1 MATQKK
7 ILIIGNGFD
16 LHHELPTKYSQFIR
30 VLINIETSNFTKTS
44 TIGFEDLFKGIDRYN
59 EIQEKFNTE
68 NIFFEKQLIHKI
80 RSLIETNKW
89 YNSFKNKLEF
99 EHWIDV
105 ENEIKETLIV
115 FDKIIKQTNLIL
127 KENINSKG
135 VRINSIF
142 DRKNDLKLDISE
154 SEYISVFNLISPNS
168 SDLFLNDNNFF
179 LKKSNVLLKFKT
191 DLFYENLFEN
201 LQEFINIFNIYLS
214 EILNVFYKNIDSK
227 YASQLEK
234 IKNEFDFFYTFNYT
248 PTLEKLYH
256 IDEKRVNYLHGKF
269 DKHNHNIVLGIEEN
283 EELKKDKV
291 FMFTK
296 YYQKLFNDTHY
307 QFLLDLITTSSTNYN
322 FILFGHSLAEND
334 ENYVIELF
342 AKVKQFENTVSIF
355 YFNQTDKAQ
364 KLKNLLHIVGRKD
377 IEDLMKKKRLVFI
390 KIDENPFK
398 TVFKTLPQSSTSIMD
413 PSVGNY

>member
-1 MATQKK
+1 MAIQKNV
-7 ILIIGNGFD
+7 LIIGNGFD

-44 TIGFEDLFKGIDRYN
+44 TIGFEELFKGIDRYD

-68 NIFFEKQLIHKI
+68 NIFFEKHLTDKI
-80 RSLIETNKW
+80 KGLIEKNKW
-89 YNSFKNKLEF
+89 YNSFKSKLEF
-99 EHWIDV
+99 ENWIDV

-115 FDKIIKQTNLIL
+115 FDKIIKRTNLIL
-127 KENINSKG
+127 KENINSRG
-135 VRINSIF
+135 VSVNSVF
-142 DRKNDLKLDISE
+142 GNKNDLKLDISE
-154 SEYISVFNLISPNS
+154 SEYLNVFNLISS
-168 SDLFLNDNNFF
+168 SGSDLFLNDRNFF
-179 LKKSNVLLKFKT
+179 FKKSDILLKFKT
-191 DLFYENLFEN
+191 ELFYEDLFEN

-214 EILNVFYKNIDSK
+214 EILNLFYKNIDSK

-234 IKNEFDFFYTFNYT
+234 IKNEVDFFYTFNYT

-256 IDEKRVNYLHGKF
+256 IDEMKVNYLHGRF
-269 DKHNHNIVLGIEEN
+269 NQNNHNIVLGIEEN

-307 QFLLDLITTSSTNYN
+307 QFLLDLITSSSTNYN

-334 ENYVIELF
+334 KNYIIELF
-342 AKVKQFENTVSIF
+342 VKAKQFENTVSVF

-398 TVFKTLPQSSTSIMD
+398 TVFGTLSHSTSD
-413 PSVGNY
+413 LEPSVF